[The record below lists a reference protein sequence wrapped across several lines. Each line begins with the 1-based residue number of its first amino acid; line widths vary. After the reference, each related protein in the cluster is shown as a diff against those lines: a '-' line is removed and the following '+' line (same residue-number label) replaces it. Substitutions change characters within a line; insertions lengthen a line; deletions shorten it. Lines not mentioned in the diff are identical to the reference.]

1 MKAKTQ
7 TIEQLARVLDVDE
20 RKVSR
25 TARRVLGLTAAMVRD
40 PALPLSRNHCRLIA
54 QELGK
59 PDPWAPTSPA
69 FALSSLGAGR
79 RPVVR
84 RDPCAVGEIEF
95 GSLPHGLWV
104 HPDVPDGLGE
114 LTLLR
119 RRLGIVLQHL
129 AAHGRTTVVKGCR
142 DAVNRGWRRSPL
154 GGGGGMQYYLWWTL
168 QGSRPAR
175 GIEFPDRGGI
185 LVRAV
190 RHHDDHESLDA
201 GALDDYLPFSQRE
214 IEDADLVGRPWTP
227 VQLQFVEHEGP
238 VRLVHGRPGSGKT
251 TVLWKAV
258 EARSGQRVLYLT
270 WSRELTTSAE
280 EHFRAFA
287 PADVRV
293 VARDFATFLGEVCRA
308 DVERRRLTESRAAF
322 AAATARLGRRQV
334 GPWASRDAAMHAE
347 VRAILV
353 GRAVPGDAG
362 CIAAGDLVRLSDT
375 AYRERRAGDDGVGRS
390 AANALLKVA
399 GTIESDA
406 LGRIFPE
413 LAAAVAA
420 VGRLRDDDLPE
431 GFAEFDRIVVDE
443 VQDLTVLETAVVVEL
458 CLAIARRRGHAPW
471 LLVAGDDGQTVRPS
485 GFDWGP
491 LNDLLAARLD
501 APRRFHL
508 EDNLRCP
515 SRIAAVIE
523 RASEWYVHL
532 EKGRRPTKQ
541 RHQRGGQH
549 VDAHLF
555 HVVVPDA
562 AGAVALLE
570 RLDDVDGV
578 VVVALG
584 EEVPDWVP
592 DRLRDMVLTPSDA
605 KGLEYQSVCVLEP
618 GALLARLHAA
628 TGPTASRTSLALR
641 EHEHRTAI
649 DQLRVALSR
658 ATETLA
664 FVDVAGDDEALDL
677 SAELLEDSA
686 PYDADDLIEHFAD
699 DALPEERVL
708 ARTNDARALVDT
720 APRRAWQRACQAL
733 RLLGDP
739 HLPNGVADETV
750 RADARTTL
758 LATAARLLVDGL
770 PAGVRRDDV
779 HMMADEAIVVLRSPA
794 PYEQAFQ
801 ELAAWSVERDAA
813 PFALL
818 DAAIAMGREGSWLR
832 QALPPVA
839 QGLRDAIERLAG
851 EPAEAAAFAG
861 DVEGWLDLTGY
872 PGDAAARARALR
884 CRAADTSID
893 AGEALAAERILLA
906 VKPPDL
912 VRTGRLREAQGRLE
926 DAAEIFETADMPAE
940 ALRNWRNAGKWE
952 QAVRLAAGAERTD
965 LEWLVELDDLIRRRP
980 AQQRKRLT
988 AGERERLA
996 ELLDTLERLPK
1007 AGKAA
1012 PAAAGAPLIVLP
1024 ALGPDLPPGFTEA
1037 EGVPPVPDKPR
1048 TGRFFGR
1055 RVMEFQNWT
1064 LASNVRWRLTDEQLA
1079 VMWQAEF
1086 PNSRSRYAL
1095 KSVRTVRNLFNQGR
1109 HNNDAPRTPVPEYD
1123 EDRRPVVFGT
1133 RYF

>member
-1 MKAKTQ
+1 MKTKTRTL
-7 TIEQLARVLDVDE
+7 TIEQLARGLDLDE

-40 PALPLSRNHCRLIA
+40 PGLALSRNHCRQIA
-54 QELGK
+54 QALGK
-59 PDPWAPTSPA
+59 PDPWAPAAES
-69 FALSSLGAGR
+69 FALASPGVGR

-84 RDPCAVGEIEF
+84 RDPCATGELEY

-114 LTLLR
+114 LTRLR
-119 RRLGIVLQHL
+119 QRLGIVLQHL

-154 GGGGGMQYYLWWTL
+154 GGSGGMQYYLWWAF

-175 GIEFPDRGGI
+175 DIEFPDRGGI

-190 RHHDDHESLDA
+190 RHHDDHEPLAA
-201 GALDDYLPFSQRE
+201 GVLDDYLPFSQRE

-270 WSRELTTSAE
+270 WSRELTINAG

-287 PADVRV
+287 PVDVRV
-293 VARDFATFLGEVCRA
+293 DARDFATFLGEVCGA
-308 DVERRRLTESRAAF
+308 DVERRPLAASRAAF
-322 AAATARLGRRQV
+322 AAAIARLGRRQV
-334 GPWASRDAAMHAE
+334 GPWAGRDAAIHAE
-347 VRAILV
+347 LRAILI
-353 GRAVPGDAG
+353 GRAVPGDG
-362 CIAAGDLVRLSDT
+362 DCIVAGDLLRLSDA
-375 AYRERRAGDDGVGRS
+375 AYRDRRAGDGGVGRA

-399 GTIESDA
+399 GAIDPDA
-406 LGRIFPE
+406 LRRIFPE
-413 LAAAVAA
+413 LAAAAVAIE
-420 VGRLRDDDLPE
+420 RLRGDDLPA

-443 VQDLTVLETAVVVEL
+443 VQDLTLLEAAVVVEL

-491 LNDLLAARLD
+491 LNDLLAERLD
-501 APRRFHL
+501 VPRRFHL

-515 SRIAAVIE
+515 SRIAGVIE

-532 EKGRRPTKQ
+532 AKGRRPTKQ

-549 VDAHLF
+549 VDAHLL
-555 HVVVPDA
+555 HVAVPEVP
-562 AGAVALLE
+562 GAVALLE
-570 RLDDVDGV
+570 RLDDVEGV
-578 VVVALG
+578 VVVSLG
-584 EEVPDWVP
+584 DAVPAWVP

-605 KGLEYQSVCVLEP
+605 KGLEYQSVCVLDP
-618 GALLARLHAA
+618 GSLLARLRAG
-628 TGPTASRTSLALR
+628 TGPTATRVSLALR
-641 EHEHRTAI
+641 EHEHRTAV

-664 FVDVAGDDEALDL
+664 FVDVAANDDALDL
-677 SAELLEDSA
+677 SAELLDDAA

-699 DALPEERVL
+699 DAPPEERVL
-708 ARTNDARALVDT
+708 ARINDARALVDT
-720 APRRAWQRACQAL
+720 APRRAWQRACQAV

-750 RADARTTL
+750 RLDARTAL
-758 LATAARLLVDGL
+758 LATAARLFVDGV
-770 PAGVRRDDV
+770 PVGVRRHEILV
-779 HMMADEAIVVLRSPA
+779 MVDEATAVLGSSARSA
-794 PYEQAFQ
+794 EAFQ
-801 ELAAWSVERDAA
+801 ALDAWSVDRETP

-818 DAAIAMGREGSWLR
+818 DATLALGREGSWLR

-839 QGLRDAIERLAG
+839 QKLRDAMETLAATS
-851 EPAEAAAFAG
+851 PAAGAFAG

-872 PGDAAARARALR
+872 AGDAAARAKALR
-884 CRAADTSID
+884 CRAADALTD
-893 AGEALAAERILLA
+893 AGQTLAAERVLQA
-906 VKPPDL
+906 VKPLDL
-912 VRTGRLREAQGRLE
+912 ARLGRLREAEGRLE
-926 DAAEIFETADMPAE
+926 EAAETFEQARLGAD
-940 ALRNWRNAGKWE
+940 ALRNWRNAGRWE
-952 QAVRLAAGAERTD
+952 QAVRLAEGAERTD
-965 LEWLVELDDLIRRRP
+965 LEWLVELDDLLRRRP

-988 AGERERLA
+988 ASERERLGR
-996 ELLDTLERLPK
+996 LLDTVQRLPK
-1007 AGKAA
+1007 AGKTASA
-1012 PAAAGAPLIVLP
+1012 NPLIILP

-1064 LASNVRWRLTDEQLA
+1064 LASNARWRLTDEQLA
-1079 VMWQAEF
+1079 VLWQAEF
-1086 PNSRSRYAL
+1086 PNSRSRYTMR
-1095 KSVRTVRNLFNQGR
+1095 SVRAVRNQFNQGR
-1109 HNNDAPRTPVPEYD
+1109 HNNERPRTPVPEYD
-1123 EDRRPVVFGT
+1123 EGGRPVVFGT
-1133 RYF
+1133 RF

>member
-20 RKVSR
+20 RKVAR
-25 TARRVLGLTAAMVRD
+25 TARRVLGLTAATVRD
-40 PALPLSRNHCRLIA
+40 PALPLSRNHCRRIA
-54 QELGK
+54 QALGK
-59 PDPWAPTSPA
+59 PDPWAPASGS
-69 FALSSLGAGR
+69 FALASPGASR

-84 RDPCAVGEIEF
+84 RDPCAKGELTF
-95 GSLPHGLWV
+95 DGLPHGLWV
-104 HPDVPDGLGE
+104 HPDVPDGLGG
-114 LTLLR
+114 LTPLR

-142 DAVNRGWRRSPL
+142 DTANRGWRRSPL
-154 GGGGGMQYYLWWTL
+154 GGSSGMQYYLWWTL

-175 GIEFPDRGGI
+175 GVAFPGRGGI

-190 RHHDDHESLDA
+190 RHHDDHEPLDA
-201 GALDDYLPFSQRE
+201 GVLDDYLPFSQRE

-238 VRLVHGRPGSGKT
+238 VRVVHGRPGSGKT

-270 WSRELTTSAE
+270 WSRELTTTAE

-293 VARDFATFLGEVCRA
+293 DARDFATFLGEVCGA
-308 DVERRRLTESRAAF
+308 DVERRPPAESRAAF
-322 AAATARLGRRQV
+322 AAAIARLGRRQV
-334 GPWASRDAAMHAE
+334 GPWAGREAAVHAE
-347 VRAILV
+347 YRAILI
-353 GRAVPGDAG
+353 GRAVPGEGDSV
-362 CIAAGDLVRLSDT
+362 IVGDLARLDDAT
-375 AYRERRAGDDGVGRS
+375 YRDRRASDDGVGRA

-399 GTIESDA
+399 AALDPEA

-420 VGRLRDDDLPE
+420 IERLRSDDLPE

-443 VQDLTVLETAVVVEL
+443 VQDLTVLEAAVVVEL
-458 CLAIARRRGHAPW
+458 CLAIAHRRGHAPW

-508 EDNLRCP
+508 DDNLRCP
-515 SRIAAVIE
+515 RRIAAVIE

-541 RHQRGGQH
+541 RHQPGGQH

-562 AGAVALLE
+562 PAAVALLE
-570 RLDDVDGV
+570 RLDDVEGV

-584 EEVPDWVP
+584 DEVPAWVP
-592 DRLRDMVLTPSDA
+592 DRVRDMVLTPADA
-605 KGLEYQSVCVLEP
+605 KGLEYQSVCVLDP
-618 GALLARLHAA
+618 GTLLARLRAG
-628 TGPTASRTSLALR
+628 TGPAASRTSLALR

-664 FVDVAGDDEALDL
+664 FVDVAGDDDALDL
-677 SAELLEDSA
+677 SASLLGDAA
-686 PYDADDLIEHFAD
+686 PYDADDLLEHFAD
-699 DALPEERVL
+699 DAPPEERVL
-708 ARTNDARALVDT
+708 ARTADARALVDT
-720 APRRAWQRACQAL
+720 APRRAWQRACQAM

-739 HLPNGVADETV
+739 QLPNGVADETV
-750 RADARTTL
+750 RLEARTTV

-770 PAGVRRDDV
+770 PAGVRRRDV
-779 HMMADEAIVVLRSPA
+779 FVMADEAIVRIGSPDGHG
-794 PYEQAFQ
+794 QAFQ
-801 ELAAWSVERDAA
+801 ELEAWSIERETA

-818 DAAIAMGREGSWLR
+818 DATLALGPEGGWLR

-839 QGLRDAIERLAG
+839 QVLRDAIETLAG
-851 EPAEAAAFAG
+851 EPAEAGAFAG

-872 PGDAAARARALR
+872 AGDAAARARALR
-884 CRAADTSID
+884 SRAADALTD
-893 AGEALAAERILLA
+893 AGETLAAERVLVA

-912 VRTGRLREAQGRLE
+912 ARLGRLREVQGRSE
-926 DAAEIFETADMPAE
+926 
-940 ALRNWRNAGKWE
+940 
-952 QAVRLAAGAERTD
+952 GAH
-965 LEWLVELDDLIRRRP
+965 V
-980 AQQRKRLT
+980 
-988 AGERERLA
+988 
-996 ELLDTLERLPK
+996 
-1007 AGKAA
+1007 
-1012 PAAAGAPLIVLP
+1012 
-1024 ALGPDLPPGFTEA
+1024 
-1037 EGVPPVPDKPR
+1037 
-1048 TGRFFGR
+1048 
-1055 RVMEFQNWT
+1055 
-1064 LASNVRWRLTDEQLA
+1064 
-1079 VMWQAEF
+1079 
-1086 PNSRSRYAL
+1086 
-1095 KSVRTVRNLFNQGR
+1095 
-1109 HNNDAPRTPVPEYD
+1109 
-1123 EDRRPVVFGT
+1123 
-1133 RYF
+1133 